1 MSVSLLYRVV
11 CFAIHED
18 IITGVA
24 PTVHV
29 YDAVG
34 CYTYE
39 SNHRLQK
46 ALAVYTCD
54 KDATQS

>member
-1 MSVSLLYRVV
+1 M